1 MVHQNPLKTSVPNQ
15 PLATFPDA
23 TMGTV
28 RAIFESANANIVKTL
43 KAPERKEREQ
53 MIVKLTACGR
63 VIDIG
68 HLWPS
73 FN

>member
-1 MVHQNPLKTSVPNQ
+1 MVLNQ

-23 TMGTV
+23 TMGTM
-28 RAIFESANANIVKTL
+28 RAIFQLANGNIVKTL
-43 KAPERKEREQ
+43 YLLKVPEHKESEK